1 MRQLGRKRM
10 VSKNMLQNR
19 LKSFFWLFFLL
30 IILWLLL
37 TTTFHY
43 QEFWL
48 GITVAFIVA
57 LFTNEFYMRL
67 GFPPVSPKRFIFLLW
82 YIIILFIEI
91 IKANFDVASRV
102 IRPSLPINP
111 GVVIIK
117 TKLTSDIAKTILANS
132 ITLTPGTFT
141 LDIQGDELLIHWID
155 VKATDI
161 EKTTKLIGGKFE
173 KYLRIIFQ

>member
-1 MRQLGRKRM
+1 MIK
-10 VSKNMLQNR
+10 R
-19 LKSFFWLFFLL
+19 LKSFIWIFILL

-37 TTTFHY
+37 THSFNG
-43 QEFWL
+43 QEL
-48 GITVAFIVA
+48 LTGLIVAFVVA
-57 LFTNEFYMRL
+57 LFTSEFYLRL
-67 GFPPVSPKRFIFLLW
+67 GFPPVTPKRFIFFVW
-82 YIIILFIEI
+82 YIIVLFYEI

-117 TKLTSDIAKTILANS
+117 TALTSDIAKTILANS

-141 LDIQGDELLIHWID
+141 LDIQDDKLLIHWID

-161 EKTTKLIGGKFE
+161 ENTTELISGRFE

>member
-1 MRQLGRKRM
+1 M

-37 TTTFHY
+37 TATFSY
-43 QEFWL
+43 QEFWT
-48 GITVAFIVA
+48 GIIVA
-57 LFTNEFYMRL
+57 GLIALLANEFYLRL
-67 GFPPVSPKRFIFLLW
+67 GFPAISPKRFIYFVW
-82 YIIILFIEI
+82 YLVVLFFEI
-91 IKANFDVASRV
+91 VKANFDVASRV

-111 GVVIIK
+111 GVIVIQ
-117 TKLTSDIAKTILANS
+117 TKLKSDIAKTILANS

-141 LDIQGDELLIHWID
+141 LDIQEDKMLIHWID

-161 EKTTKLIGGKFE
+161 EKTTEIIGKKFE